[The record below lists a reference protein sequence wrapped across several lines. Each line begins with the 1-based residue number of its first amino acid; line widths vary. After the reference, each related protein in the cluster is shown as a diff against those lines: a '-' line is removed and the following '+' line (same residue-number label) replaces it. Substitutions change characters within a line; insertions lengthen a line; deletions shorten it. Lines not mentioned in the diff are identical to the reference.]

1 MADNLKTIKQALETD
16 GVYTGLTKGNSMEPL
31 IHHQQDNI
39 IVVRPNGRLKKYD
52 VAVYIT
58 KRGKYIMHR
67 VVKVFPDH
75 YVIIG
80 DNRLEKEY
88 VTDDM
93 VIGVLKGFY
102 KGGKRYI
109 DLEKVRLIKPILASG
124 LLFIR
129 FVRCFAFAIK
139 QCTKSKEF

>member
-52 VAVYIT
+52 VAVYLT

-67 VVKVFPDH
+67 VVKVCPDH

-102 KGGKRYI
+102 KGGKKYI
-109 DLEKVRLIKPILASG
+109 DLEKKPGI
-124 LLFIR
+124 
-129 FVRCFAFAIK
+129 
-139 QCTKSKEF
+139 